1 MKLEGNYDKNVI
13 QYVGPESDK
22 LAPVNTLEPHP
33 NNDVIRRCR
42 VGSVLDERENLKNSI
57 IKEGLQESI
66 KTFKNSKFIVG
77 GNTRYETLIDL
88 GVTEIPVQ
96 ELPRTPEL
104 LRWYG
109 EEEEIDPRHPDVLS
123 KLRADNTRVTV
134 PPIDRYLQAQEGIV
148 METKYEGELTVARQ
162 KEIMT
167 ESNIAHKTFKMLQDL
182 EQGYMHS
189 KSKTWVDERD
199 DLFQELLD
207 YNEGKDVAGQHKA
220 QLFDHMEK
228 IDPAKRTYPQDE
240 NIDQLLNSINWSDL
254 TDKVKEEIDYQNQ
267 RTWFSHCN
275 EKNFKGAM
283 VHHIIADIFP
293 RIWNELDTDI
303 EAVPVDNQSRYDI
316 HFLKEGEIVN
326 TLEIKTTMNTTWS
339 TVSKKYGYIL
349 LYKFSAE
356 INRAAIFTSWLDKHW
371 TNSKDKEL
379 WKAAGAG
386 AVLDAK
392 DLHEYGK
399 FETRMGDM
407 YTENGVLKVSTQ
419 VI

>member
-1 MKLEGNYDKNVI
+1 MELQGNYDKNVI
-13 QYVGPESDK
+13 KYVGSDPDK
-22 LAPVNTLEPHP
+22 LAPIDTLESHP

-42 VGSVLDERENLKNSI
+42 VGIVLEERENLRKSI

-66 KTFKNSKFIVG
+66 KTFKNSQFIVS
-77 GNTRYETLIDL
+77 GNTRFETLEDL
-88 GVTEIPVQ
+88 GCTEVPVQ

-104 LRWYG
+104 LRLFG
-109 EEEEIDPRHPDVLS
+109 EEEEIDPKHPDVLA
-123 KLRADNTRVTV
+123 KLRSDNTRVTV
-134 PPIDRYLQAQEGIV
+134 PSIDRYLQAQQGI
-148 METKYEGELTVARQ
+148 EFESKYAGELTLARQ

-167 ESNIAHKTFKMLQDL
+167 ESNIAPKTFKMLQDL
-182 EQGYMHS
+182 EKGYLHN
-189 KSKTWVDERD
+189 KTKTWVDERD

-207 YNEGKDVAGQHKA
+207 YIDGKDVAGQHKA
-220 QLFDHMEK
+220 QLSDHMER
-228 IDPAKRTYPQDE
+228 IDPSKRTYPQDE
-240 NIDQLLNSINWSDL
+240 NIDKLLDSINWSDL
-254 TDKVKEEIDYQNQ
+254 TDRIKEEIDHQNQ
-267 RTWFSHCN
+267 RPWFLHCN

-293 RIWNELDTDI
+293 RLWNELDTDI

-326 TLEIKTTMNTTWS
+326 TLEIKTTMQKTWS
-339 TVSKKYGYIL
+339 TVSKKYGYVL

-356 INRAAIFTSWLDKHW
+356 IDRAAIFTSWLDKHW

-379 WKAAGAG
+379 WKAAGAQH
-386 AVLDAK
+386 VLDSK

-399 FETRMGDM
+399 FSTRMGDM

-419 VI
+419 EI